1 MKRDSLILAVLATSA
16 VVLAIGVFLFR
27 SGSTPVRADMLST
40 NGDYTLITESPS
52 RAIADQLTVIDN
64 RHGLVLF
71 YRLMNNQIVLEN
83 YVNLL
88 GRFNPQP
95 LR

>member
-1 MKRDSLILAVLATSA
+1 MKRDSLILAVLTTSA
-16 VVLAIGVFLFR
+16 LVLAVAWFAWRG
-27 SGSTPVRADMLST
+27 GSTPARADMLST

-52 RAIADQLTVIDN
+52 RSIADQLTVIDN